1 MRTGC
6 YVMKS
11 EVLAVV
17 LEDVAAEL
25 TFSPTEIKEAV
36 VQTGYGSFQK
46 VSKDFLRPNSSSS
59 VIIRGRTDRKR
70 KCCAIIL
77 NLLPNELQ
85 IAIKNGI
92 INYSSVCRIIFI
104 VH

>member
-25 TFSPTEIKEAV
+25 TFSQTEIKEAV

-70 KCCAIIL
+70 KCAIIL

-85 IAIKNGI
+85 IAIKNGV